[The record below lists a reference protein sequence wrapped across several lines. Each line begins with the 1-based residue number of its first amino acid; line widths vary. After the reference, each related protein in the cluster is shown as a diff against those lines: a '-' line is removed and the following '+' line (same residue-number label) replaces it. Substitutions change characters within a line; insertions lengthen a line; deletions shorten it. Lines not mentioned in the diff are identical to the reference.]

1 MHSSNTLRAHQGRL
15 AFVFALLTAAT
26 AGCGKSATGNDPDPV
41 VPTMAISLVSANLS
55 VAQSGNGNVT
65 VNVTRGGGFTG
76 SVTLAVEGLPAGV
89 SAPNVVVASGAT
101 SALVTFTATAG
112 ATTGASSPIIRA
124 TATGVSA
131 QTATVSLTV
140 TQTVVD
146 QPGFTFAVNP
156 AAVTIIAGQAGAATV
171 DLTRSGG
178 FAGAVTITSTVP
190 AGITVTPTPAS
201 VTTNQGSLAIAVAG
215 GTAAGNYTVTVRG
228 NATGQTERT
237 AALAVTVTAAPAG
250 GAGNTTW
257 TFCPTF
263 GVPLWVAVQDGAGAW
278 TRVTGAGNA
287 YSFDINAAKGGIAYL
302 LTEAPGTGLY
312 LFYGTKAELQA
323 RGGQLCP
330 AGTGA
335 TRTVNAT
342 LAGMPTLSQALLGLG
357 NAVATVTAP
366 TTAAQWLKVQ
376 PGNVDLIAGLSTLT
390 IGGAGATFT
399 PSRMLTRRGINP
411 ADNASLG
418 TLDFNGAESFV
429 PTTATVTLNN
439 SGGEFTAIVE
449 SYATANNSFA
459 TYFIDAGAVGTVRT
473 ISGVPGAKQ
482 IAGDLHFI
490 NVSAVPS
497 LDPNN
502 TATRNVGL
510 LFNTMANK
518 TMTFGPALTIPT
530 VTVLAAAPTARLQA
544 SYPVQAEYN
553 RYFTADFQQTTNN
566 RRAQVQMTSGW
577 LAGAGTAILGAPD
590 LSAVAGWNN
599 AWGLVAGNAVH
610 WTVAATGWV
619 QAGGIISTPFVEGAV
634 YTSATKQGDITP

>member
-1 MHSSNTLRAHQGRL
+1 MHSSNTPRARL
-15 AFVFALLTAAT
+15 GQSTFAVVLLAAAIT
-26 AGCGKSATGNDPDPV
+26 SCGKSTTGNDPDPV
-41 VPTMAISLVSANLS
+41 VPTVAISLVSANLS
-55 VAQSGNGNVT
+55 VPQSGNGNVT

-76 SVTLAVEGLPAGV
+76 NVTLAVEGLPAGV
-89 SAPNVVVASGAT
+89 TAPNVVVASGAT
-101 SALVTFTATAG
+101 SALVTFTATAN
-112 ATTGASSPIIRA
+112 ATTGATSPIIRA
-124 TATGVSA
+124 TATGVTA
-131 QTATVSLTV
+131 TTATVALTV
-140 TQTVVD
+140 TLTAVD
-146 QPGFTFAVNP
+146 QPGFTMALTP
-156 AAVTIIAGQAGAATV
+156 TAATIIAGQAGATTV
-171 DLTRSGG
+171 NLTRTGG
-178 FAGAVTITSTVP
+178 FVGAVALTSTVP

-201 VTTNQGSLAIAVAG
+201 VTTNTASLAIAVAG
-215 GTAAGNYTVTVRG
+215 GTAAGNYNVTVRG
-228 NATGQTERT
+228 NATGQAERT
-237 AALAVTVTAAPAG
+237 ALLAVTVTAAPAG

-263 GVPLWVAVQDGAGAW
+263 GVPLWVAAQDGAGAW
-278 TRVTGAGNA
+278 TRVNGTGNA
-287 YSFDINAAKGGIAYL
+287 YSFDITAAKGGIAYL

-312 LFYGTKAELQA
+312 VFYGTKAELQA

-357 NAVATVTAP
+357 STVATVSAP
-366 TTAAQWLKVQ
+366 TTAAQWLNVQ

-390 IGGAGATFT
+390 IGGAGVTFT

-418 TLDFNGAESFV
+418 SLDFNGAESFV
-429 PTTATVTLNN
+429 PATATLTLNN
-439 SGGEFTAIVE
+439 SGGEFTAILE

-459 TYFIDAGAVGTVRT
+459 TYFIDAGVVGTSRT

-510 LFNTMANK
+510 LFNVMANK
-518 TMTFGPALTIPT
+518 SMTFGPALTIPT
-530 VTVLAAAPTARLQA
+530 VSVLAAAPTARLQA

-553 RYFTADFQQTTNN
+553 RYWTADFQQTTTN

-577 LAGAGTAILGAPD
+577 LAGAGTAALGAPD
-590 LSAVAGWNN
+590 LSAVTGWNN
-599 AWGLVAGNAVH
+599 AWGLVAGTSVH

-619 QAGGIISTPFVEGAV
+619 QAGGIISTPFVEGAI